1 MNNHHLSNRKYY
13 RVFIAFMLYTLV
25 LGLHTLFA
33 QSTPSYKR
41 YNVQSCIVEYS
52 LGGSQKGSETL
63 YFDRWGMREARY
75 SNKELS
81 MMGVQQ
87 KTNTL
92 LITDYDWMYNIDLD
106 KKTGTKTKNG
116 IFQSLLKNAKNNDLI
131 EAGMKMMKDMG
142 GEKIGTEMVAGKT
155 CDIWEIQK
163 LGSKTWICIAVPLK
177 VAAKFAGVEITSVAT
192 KVQEGATIPES
203 KFKVPAGVKVKEGK
217 IGGSISKK
225 LKISKDQ

>member
-1 MNNHHLSNRKYY
+1 MNHLHHRNRKYH
-13 RVFIAFMLYTLV
+13 RVLIASVFCLLTLSSQM
-25 LGLHTLFA
+25 LFA
-33 QSTPSYKR
+33 QSSPSYKR

-142 GEKIGTEMVAGKT
+142 GEKIGTETIAGKM
-155 CDIWEIQK
+155 CDIWEIKK
-163 LGSKTWICIAVPLK
+163 LGSKTWIWNAVPLK
-177 VAAKFAGVEITSVAT
+177 VTAKFAGVEITSVAT
-192 KVQEGATIPES
+192 KVHEGATIPES
-203 KFKVPAGVKVKEGK
+203 KFQVPAGVKIKEGK
-217 IGGSISKK
+217 IGGMLSKK